1 MKCRFNIAFAVLLS
15 ALFGPNLFGQATN
28 PPYIAEMP
36 SVDKVMKAMQTS
48 DSDETAARQM
58 AAFTQLKTMIEDMS
72 GPRQYQRGGLT
83 PDETKVRQA
92 YYTAYYNISQLKP
105 QYKPFTAMRGLDI
118 SPTFRT
124 QLIQQLFPPGFAAEY
139 AKVMGQAKQQSAAV
153 HQRAVQIGEAKA
165 KADQEAAQKL
175 ANEMQKNMPANS
187 TNQEVS
193 QDPETRAMRRCV
205 AAGRLPAV
213 CMGNGIMGSLMGN
226 TNGLLSSMVPDVVG
240 KEVTGPQMAGA
251 FAGNGGWRLE
261 FDEASVTLTC
271 LGINATS
278 HAYTIAILNNRPII
292 TITTSP
298 KDVVL
303 SLNGDTLTGPGPVV
317 VDGTVSAGVRDGVDY
332 SGKPATIYQYREVTR
347 TCPAPNLSSKGAG
360 AGIVGAEKNML
371 EGMFSNGK
379 TGPPTPPGLRMNG
392 TYAAGSGF
400 SVEFHPESAILGCGP
415 EAARAYPYQVIADG
429 RQTAVKVNAPN
440 HPLTLAITANNT
452 LDPGPG
458 QYLVEGRR
466 ITGKDANDDF
476 TFAPLNATCALA
488 TLSPGP
494 VPSGGGQTA
503 GVVPASA
510 SLPAAAPGNAVL
522 AVRAALADPAAGTT
536 VLLLNDSIETLVK
549 NSGFQPA
556 ASTSLLKSFANCPRN
571 NANCQKG
578 TVAVYQHVVAAVKAG
593 PNAPVSFSG
602 VKPGTYYVMAGLVN
616 NGKNYLWNTRVDLKA
631 GANSVTLDAKD
642 AAPLDH

>member
-1 MKCRFNIAFAVLLS
+1 MKSRLIVASAF
-15 ALFGPNLFGQATN
+15 LFSGLFAPSLFGQATN

-36 SVDKVMKAMQTS
+36 PVDKVMKAMQTG
-48 DSDETAARQM
+48 DPDETAARQM

-83 PDETKVRQA
+83 PDETKMRQA

-118 SPTFRT
+118 SGTFRT

-139 AKVMGQAKQQSAAV
+139 AKVMAQSKQQSAAV
-153 HQRAVQIGEAKA
+153 HQQAVQIGEAKA
-165 KADQEAAQKL
+165 KADQEEAQKL
-175 ANEMQKNMPANS
+175 ANEMQKKMAANS
-187 TNQEVS
+187 ALQPP
-193 QDPETRAMRRCV
+193 QDPETRAMYRCV

-251 FAGNGGWRLE
+251 FAGSGEWRLE

-271 LGINATS
+271 LGMNATS
-278 HAYTIAILNNRPII
+278 HAYTIAIVNNRPII

-298 KDVVL
+298 KNVVL
-303 SLNGDTLTGPGPVV
+303 SLKGDTLTGPGPVV
-317 VDGTVSAGVRDGVDY
+317 VDGTVSAGMRDGTDY
-332 SGKPATIYQYREVTR
+332 AGKPATIYQYREVTR

-360 AGIVGAEKNML
+360 LGITGAEKNML
-371 EGMFSNGK
+371 EGMFSGGK

-415 EAARAYPYQVIADG
+415 EAARAYPYQVVADG

-440 HPLTLAITANNT
+440 HPLTLALMPNNT
-452 LDPGPG
+452 LDPGAG

-488 TLSPGP
+488 ALSPGP
-494 VPSGGGQTA
+494 VPSGGGQMT

-536 VLLLNDSIETLVK
+536 VLLLNDSVETLLK

-556 ASTSLLKSFANCPRN
+556 AGSSLLKSFANCPRN

-593 PNAPVSFSG
+593 PNAPASFSG

-631 GANSVTLDAKD
+631 GANSVTLDAND
-642 AAPLDH
+642 AAPIDH